1 MAVKFTSE
9 QLSEIFDADRHL
21 KLSEAMYAKIVAN
34 ANRQY
39 IVSSLYPRIWRT
51 ISEYKNATPLGHV
64 VNPKIGPAI
73 IRYPGEDTPRTVDGA
88 FSVNKDTN
96 GRQVWNTFNN
106 AQLTSL
112 TPYVNF
118 YSKFTDNTGANIT
131 YESIPLQNVHPS
143 IKVKNHADYAMGR
156 SNAIFGFLGLKSI
169 DIELAGKYEETKYSD
184 IKVDVVFAG
193 NTLHLLDNETYLP
206 LIMPHYE
213 KNNMMGHQLMLE
225 YGYNDPSAQT
235 IKNLKFSKS
244 QVKELKRQRMTY
256 ALYYYK
262 HDLNIEQ
269 DGSFTLTVGYI
280 ARATQELKNVDLGMP
295 AGSDFT
301 KLYGSD
307 PFPNKGVTKIPDLD
321 AKIYKYIED
330 THPGAD
336 EAQRSIIKNYFYQS
350 PSTADQLF
358 ENRKQQIQ
366 QDAVSKIKTIPATL
380 RSKGLEF
387 LITLPHIKKRAHYL
401 RCAVI
406 ASHLDMMAHS
416 DPHPLELGGAA
427 YTFPDFYKNVTGV
440 LAMDSPTKKV
450 VSKHDFYQTAT
461 VANNEDTNSQLQG
474 TNIFRNLNDTSIP
487 LLAAQTAEQKKYTG
501 GFFAVTKTAKEYL
514 AAGMIDTKASH
525 APRFATAFKPSTT
538 EGRAEDAFYYEHAY
552 FYRFG
557 DLLEAFLTVTSGRQ
571 TFADQ
576 GVSIFLGTCRVK
588 SRFNTTMFDGYFN
601 HRDQQTGNFPLY
613 DVAIEKNEFIN
624 MINDNYINRSAS
636 RITFQSFMDNLMNI
650 VRKYYLVGDPI
661 TQPKVNH
668 PANAVSMNMY
678 SVPRSVAERFS
689 KDKNLSLRK
698 IETTDF
704 RKPVGGTK
712 AKGSTITPA
721 ETGNIFVIN
730 VGNTGPSPQLAG
742 VNEEKYDTYY
752 IGDIHTV
759 VKRAKYTRVQT
770 ATQKAIESDNVAAVA
785 KDEEGGII
793 PHLYNIDMDMIGNVR
808 FTPGYYFNV
817 KPFAP
822 KIAGNRKNPPYASG
836 GILKRLGLDCL
847 NIAITVNHKLD
858 QNGFNTTLK
867 SMAILKNN

>member
-1 MAVKFTSE
+1 MPVKFTSE
-9 QLSEIFDADRHL
+9 QLSQIFDADRL
-21 KLSEAMYAKIVAN
+21 LRLSEAMYAKIVSD

-39 IVSSLYPRIWRT
+39 LVSSLYPRIWRGQ
-51 ISEYKNATPLGHV
+51 SAYKSATPLGHKIHS
-64 VNPKIGPAI
+64 KIGPAI
-73 IRYPGEDTPRTVDGA
+73 IRYPGEDSPRTVDGA
-88 FSVNKDTN
+88 FSVNKDKN

-118 YSKFTDNTGANIT
+118 YSKFTDNSGGNVT
-131 YESIPLQNVHPS
+131 YESIPMQNVHPS

-156 SNAIFGFLGLKSI
+156 SNAIFGFLGLKSV

-225 YGYNDPSAQT
+225 YGYNDLSAQT

-244 QVKELKRQRMTY
+244 QVKEMKRQRMTC

-262 HDLNIEQ
+262 HDLNVEQ

-295 AGSDFT
+295 AGSEFT

-307 PFPNKGVTKIPDLD
+307 AFPKKGVTKNDDLD
-321 AKIYKYIED
+321 SKIYKYIED
-330 THPGAD
+330 THPGAG
-336 EAQRSIIKNYFYQS
+336 EHERSIIKNYFYQNS
-350 PSTADQLF
+350 STSDQLF
-358 ENRKQQIQ
+358 ESRKQQIQ
-366 QDAVSKIKTIPATL
+366 SMALSKVKTIPALL
-380 RSKGLEF
+380 RSNQLEF
-387 LITLPHIKKRAHYL
+387 LITIPHIKKRAHYL
-401 RCAVI
+401 RCAII
-406 ASHLDMMAHS
+406 ASHLDMMAQS
-416 DPHPLELGGAA
+416 DPHSLELGGAA

-440 LAMDSPTKKV
+440 LAMDSPESKV
-450 VSKHDFYQTAT
+450 VSKHDFYQTAV
-461 VANNEDTNSQLQG
+461 VANNEDANPQLQG
-474 TNIFRNLNDTSIP
+474 TTIFRNLNDTSIP
-487 LLAAQTAEQKKYTG
+487 LLAAQTAEQGKYTDDY
-501 GFFAVTKTAKEYL
+501 FAITKTASQYA
-514 AAGMIDTKASH
+514 AAGMIDLNQSLS
-525 APRFATAFKPSTT
+525 RFATAFKPSTV
-538 EGRAEDAFYYEHAY
+538 EGRAEDNFYYEHAY

-557 DLLEAFLTVTSGRQ
+557 DLLESFLSVTSGRQ
-571 TFADQ
+571 AFEDQ
-576 GVSIFLGTCRVK
+576 GLSVFLGTCRVK
-588 SRFNTTMFDGYFN
+588 SRFNSTTFDGYFN
-601 HRDQQTGNFPLY
+601 NRKYQTGNFPLY
-613 DVAIEKNEFIN
+613 DIAIEKNEFIN
-624 MINDNYINRSAS
+624 MINENYINKSAS
-636 RITFQSFMDNLMNI
+636 RITFQSFMDNLLKI
-650 VRKYYLVGDPI
+650 VRKYYLVGDPL
-661 TQPKVNH
+661 TQAKVNH
-668 PANAVSMNMY
+668 PSNAVSMNMY
-678 SVPRSVAERFS
+678 TALTSVGKKLS
-689 KDKNLSLRK
+689 KDRSLSLRK
-698 IETTDF
+698 IEVTDF
-704 RKPVGGTK
+704 RKPTSGQK
-712 AKGSTITPA
+712 AKGSTTPT
-721 ETGNIFVIN
+721 ETASIFVVN
-730 VGNTGPSPQLAG
+730 VGNTGPSPQPAG
-742 VNEEKYDTYY
+742 ANEEKYDTYY

-847 NIAITVNHKLD
+847 NVAITVNHKLD

-867 SMAILKNN
+867 SMAILKNK